1 MAHQK
6 NNVKNINDQ
15 LPNFRNSG
23 LTYSV
28 ISKSKSVLNS
38 SPSLF
43 SHWKKNKRKVCWKKK
58 KDSNINNN

>member
-43 SHWKKNKRKVCWKKK
+43 SH
-58 KDSNINNN
+58 